1 MTAWCLAD
9 GSGTGRTATG
19 VVPLAGYTVAAD
31 WAVYAPGTVLLVLGL
46 GVRVVEDRGSKV
58 RGAQLD
64 DYHGADA
71 AACASA
77 KAWGRQAREVLVL
90 HRPTGRSA
98 DAVKNVSAQA
108 KVRAGERGN
117 SPAHLP
123 LVEGASGAGHLAQAG
138 RERTA
143 PGARAGLTEPAA
155 AHRALAGAPRAGALS
170 TSSSEPIEARR

>member
-1 MTAWCLAD
+1 MTSAAAVVMTAWCLAD

-90 HRPTGRSA
+90 HRPA
-98 DAVKNVSAQA
+98 
-108 KVRAGERGN
+108 ERNG
-117 SPAHLP
+117 
-123 LVEGASGAGHLAQAG
+123 SGK
-138 RERTA
+138 RETSE
-143 PGARAGLTEPAA
+143 PGARRRESS
-155 AHRALAGAPRAGALS
+155 APRLLPVIEPGPGAVEAPRTGICERS
-170 TSSSEPIEARR
+170 PGCSGSIRGSEPIEARR